1 MKRCPSCGVWILPL
15 RAIAGVGI
23 SRCRRCGVWLE
34 RVYPRFWY
42 PLLIVGAW
50 LAWHGFERV
59 LSGDLAFAVSVACAF
74 AIDWYAAVLKSLR

>member
-1 MKRCPSCGVWILPL
+1 
-15 RAIAGVGI
+15 
-23 SRCRRCGVWLE
+23 
-34 RVYPRFWY
+34 
-42 PLLIVGAW
+42 LLIVGAW